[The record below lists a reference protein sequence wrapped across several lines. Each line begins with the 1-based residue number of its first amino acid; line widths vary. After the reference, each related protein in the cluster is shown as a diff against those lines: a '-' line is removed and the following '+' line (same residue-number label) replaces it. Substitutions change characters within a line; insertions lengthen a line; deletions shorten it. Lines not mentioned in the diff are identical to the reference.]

1 MFDRKHVNELKYPLG
16 NGSTNPILGTIN
28 GVPYAIKTINNEQG
42 NKTLVNELV
51 AYIIIKKLDLNIPDC
66 TLAYIDKSTYID
78 KNVSENEWFNED
90 CYGLAFCSKFN
101 SRVMVISSEKM
112 IKLARN
118 ANFIIPKIILL
129 DHLLYNKDRNKG
141 NILLTTYKEGKDL
154 LLIDH
159 THIFNLETIWNSTGL
174 KNKILEEDYKD
185 EWIMKSNSYLYSKF
199 LNVYQVTIVDMQETV
214 KYFKERLS
222 VDFIRSIKEH
232 IPKEWESDLDEI
244 DALLEYIIYRF
255 EHIDYY
261 ANLILT
267 TNY

>member
-1 MFDRKHVNELKYPLG
+1 M
-16 NGSTNPILGTIN
+16 
-28 GVPYAIKTINNEQG
+28 
-42 NKTLVNELV
+42 
-51 AYIIIKKLDLNIPDC
+51 
-66 TLAYIDKSTYID
+66 
-78 KNVSENEWFNED
+78 
-90 CYGLAFCSKFN
+90 
-101 SRVMVISSEKM
+101 
-112 IKLARN
+112 
-118 ANFIIPKIILL
+118 
-129 DHLLYNKDRNKG
+129 
-141 NILLTTYKEGKDL
+141 